1 MLVVVDDCNSVDEGI
16 IDVKKIIKLTNHKLT
31 TNSKT

>member
-16 IDVKKIIKLTNHKLT
+16 IDVKKKKKLTNHKLT